1 MTHYV
6 NLALLIIKDLNRS
19 FAAIGYIGY
28 CHLAS
33 SSRPLVGFWAPLDDP
48 DQLDWEL
55 QA

>member
-19 FAAIGYIGY
+19 FDAIGYIGY

-33 SSRPLVGFWAPLDDP
+33 SDGRRVLVGTT
-48 DQLDWEL
+48 
-55 QA
+55 